1 MASHENALPTVGL
14 YLVSCVKKKLSRR
27 APAKKLY
34 ASPWFRKVRTIVEA
48 TEKPWYILSAKHGL
62 VDPHAVIEPY
72 EKTLND
78 MSKNERIDWSRKVMH
93 ALDPNLADIDSIT
106 IFAGEKYREFLESE
120 LCGRGITVHVPMKG
134 LRPFGRQL
142 AWLNQQLYR

>member
-1 MASHENALPTVGL
+1 MPSHEDTPPTAGL
-14 YLVSCVKKKLSRR
+14 YLISCVKMKLTRR

-34 ASPWFRKVRTIVEA
+34 ASPWFRKVRAVVEA
-48 TEKPWYILSAKHGL
+48 TGRPWYVLSAKHGL

-78 MSKNERIDWSRKVMH
+78 MSKNERTDWSRKVMH
-93 ALDPNLADIDSIT
+93 ALDPNLAGVDSIA

-120 LCGRGITVHVPMKG
+120 LRGRGMTVHVPMKG
-134 LRPFGRQL
+134 LRSGEQL
-142 AWLNQQLYR
+142 AWLNQQLSR